1 MDSQTTE
8 YKQQQGKMPPL
19 LPIRPARL
27 PQDAER
33 ILEVFEAA
41 KGIMVADGNTKQWS
55 SDDVHLRR

>member
-1 MDSQTTE
+1 
-8 YKQQQGKMPPL
+8 MPPL